1 LGSLEVPEHAM
12 ADVSAAAYLVIT
24 AVMVEVKKLVTKMY
38 GPPRDCKGK
47 TWARRQVCANVF
59 VNKGEG
65 VVKDKDIL
73 FAA

>member
-1 LGSLEVPEHAM
+1 MVRRT
-12 ADVSAAAYLVIT
+12 T
-24 AVMVEVKKLVTKMY
+24 AREKRS
-38 GPPRDCKGK
+38 GD
-47 TWARRQVCANVF
+47 RQVCANVF

>member
-1 LGSLEVPEHAM
+1 MAFPLGPGSWAIQNVW
-12 ADVSAAAYLVIT
+12 SAAVLQARNENDRLVS
-24 AVMVEVKKLVTKMY
+24 
-38 GPPRDCKGK
+38 
-47 TWARRQVCANVF
+47 ANVF

>member
-1 LGSLEVPEHAM
+1 MTAYSSVW
-12 ADVSAAAYLVIT
+12 SATLSQAKNEGDRL
-24 AVMVEVKKLVTKMY
+24 
-38 GPPRDCKGK
+38 
-47 TWARRQVCANVF
+47 VCANVF

>member
-1 LGSLEVPEHAM
+1 MVRGTTARESGLTRAVCVN
-12 ADVSAAAYLVIT
+12 VSVN
-24 AVMVEVKKLVTKMY
+24 
-38 GPPRDCKGK
+38 KG
-47 TWARRQVCANVF
+47 